1 MLLLRASL
9 KGHGVGREATEQ
21 CGGAWQRSKHIG
33 SALPPHGKG
42 WFSLLHSTLHSSQ
55 GPSVCTDEGWLQSL
69 CSCSHGEVEPVPS
82 PMNLG

>member
-33 SALPPHGKG
+33 SALPP
-42 WFSLLHSTLHSSQ
+42 Q
-55 GPSVCTDEGWLQSL
+55 REGLVL
-69 CSCSHGEVEPVPS
+69 PS
-82 PMNLG
+82 PRHTALISGPVSLYR